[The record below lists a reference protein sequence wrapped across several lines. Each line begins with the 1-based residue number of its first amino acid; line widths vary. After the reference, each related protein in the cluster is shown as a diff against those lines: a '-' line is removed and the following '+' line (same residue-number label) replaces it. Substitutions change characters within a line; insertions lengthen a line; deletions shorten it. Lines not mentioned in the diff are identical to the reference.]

1 MRSSPPVPGAG
12 DRPAGTP
19 RAGDVAGD
27 RYHRRMPRW
36 TPQDVNRDESRS
48 LVPIAVTKDGELAAR
63 WAESLREAGIEAD
76 VEIGD
81 AQSLIPASTLATAGG
96 PVDSM
101 FAYEVR
107 VPAADRARAAST
119 LAELA
124 GPGGDGSSPHQPGTG
139 VMLRGAL
146 IALAAGAVVVG
157 VGLAR
162 LMAGP

>member
-1 MRSSPPVPGAG
+1 
-12 DRPAGTP
+12 
-19 RAGDVAGD
+19 
-27 RYHRRMPRW
+27 MPRW
-36 TPQDVNRDESRS
+36 PPQDVNRDESHS

-101 FAYEVR
+101 FAYEIR
-107 VPAADRARAAST
+107 IPAADRARAAST

-124 GPGGDGSSPHQPGTG
+124 GPDGDGSSQPGTG
-139 VMLRGAL
+139 VMLGGAL